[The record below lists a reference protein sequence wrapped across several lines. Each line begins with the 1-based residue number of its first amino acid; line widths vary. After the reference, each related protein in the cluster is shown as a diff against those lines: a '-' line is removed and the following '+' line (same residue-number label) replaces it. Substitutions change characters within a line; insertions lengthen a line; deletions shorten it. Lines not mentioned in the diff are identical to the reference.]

1 MKRMEMIILKS
12 LLRNEPFLKKALPYL
27 AVEYFNE
34 SRAEQII
41 FDEIKTHVDKY
52 KIQPSIEA
60 LWIAITR
67 RPNTF
72 EQDVEQCEE
81 MLDAITKDQT
91 PTQDDWLNVET
102 EKFCQEKALYNA
114 VHSAIQIM
122 GDKSGKSEK
131 GTIPKLLQDALSI
144 SFDPNVGHD
153 YIEDAD
159 GRYEYY
165 HRKNTKYPFTLK
177 KWNQATGG
185 GLEAKTLNVILA
197 GPKVG
202 KSLIMCNF
210 AADYMA
216 AGYNVLYI
224 TMEMAEEKISQRIDA
239 NLLDITIDNLIVLP
253 KENYDKKIARMR
265 EQVKGKLIVKE
276 YPTATANA
284 NHFRALL
291 NELLIKKGF
300 KPDIIFIDYLN
311 ICTSSRIKAG
321 SNVNSYTLI
330 KSIAEELRGLANEA
344 KAPIVS
350 ATQITRAG
358 FKNSDPDMDDTSESF
373 GLPATVDEMWAVTTS
388 DELRALNQLKI
399 KKLASRSTDV
409 NDCRHFVCGV
419 NYGKMK
425 LMDVDDDNQNLSHGG
440 YQQVTPSKT
449 GGGMWDKFKNI
460 GNTEQIDLE
469 TGEII
474 NQ

>member
-1 MKRMEMIILKS
+1 MKS
-12 LLRNEPFLKKALPYL
+12 EPFLRKALPYL
-27 AVEYFNE
+27 KVEYFNE

-41 FDEIKTHVDKY
+41 FDEIASHVEKY
-52 KIQPSIEA
+52 KLTPSFEA
-60 LWIAITR
+60 LWIAVSHR
-67 RPNTF
+67 ANVF
-72 EQDVEQCEE
+72 EQDIGQIEDLLDE
-81 MLDAITKDQT
+81 MSKNQT
-91 PTQDDWLNVET
+91 PTDYDWADKET

-122 GDKSGKSEK
+122 GDKSGKTEK
-131 GTIPKLLQDALSI
+131 GVIPKLLQDALSI
-144 SFDPNVGHD
+144 TFDPNVGHD

-253 KENYDKKIARMR
+253 KENYDRKIARMK

-291 NELLIKKGF
+291 NELLMKKNF
-300 KPDIIFIDYLN
+300 RPDIIFIDYLN
-311 ICTSSRIKAG
+311 ICTSSRLKPG
-321 SNVNSYTLI
+321 NNVNSYTLI
-330 KSIAEELRGLANEA
+330 KSIAEELRGLACEA
-344 KAPIVS
+344 KCPIVS
-350 ATQITRAG
+350 ATQLTRAG
-358 FKNSDPDMDDTSESF
+358 FKNSDPGMDDTSESF
-373 GLPATVDEMWAVTTS
+373 GLPATVDEFWAVTTN
-388 DELRALNQLKI
+388 DQLRALNQLKV

-409 NDCRHFVCGV
+409 NDCMHFVVGV

-425 LMDVDDDNQNLSHGG
+425 LMDVEDDGQNLSNNTG
-440 YQQVTPSKT
+440 YHQITPSKT
-449 GGGMWDKFKNI
+449 GGNQWDKFKNI
-460 GNTEQIDLE
+460 GNSEQVDLE

-474 NQ
+474 N